1 MEFDDLIF
9 VSAQPDVPYFHWQT
23 KVYVHNFIEKG
34 INPNQIHVLFVI
46 VDGDEPSK
54 KSLELK
60 HYGVNVHHYVDN
72 REHKEYIPTLRPL
85 ILSKWLKEN
94 PQFGKCYFYH
104 DSDIIFRVLPDFNSL
119 IDGDVCYLSDTTSY
133 IGYDYIKEC
142 CDRYDDKHNILPKDL
157 LLTSMCGVIG
167 IDVETVKKNQS
178 NSGGAQYL
186 IKNTDYTFWDKV
198 YKDSENL
205 YQMLIMFHKTYPIQN
220 GLQIWTSDMWAV
232 LWNLW
237 YLGKETRVTDKL
249 SFSWGTDTMDRY
261 NEKVILH
268 MAGVTANLKH
278 DKFYKGDF
286 ITLNPIEL
294 LKLNDTIFDY
304 IDDNSATKKYIEVME
319 SMIKNESDDYLL

>member
-1 MEFDDLIF
+1 MDFNDLVF

-23 KVYVHNFIEKG
+23 KIYVHNFLEKG
-34 INPNQIHVLFVI
+34 IDPNQIHVLFVI

-72 REHKEYIPTLRPL
+72 RENKEYIPTLRPL

-119 IDGDVCYLSDTTSY
+119 IDGDVSYLSDTTSY

-142 CDRYDDKHNILPKDL
+142 SDRYDNKHNIPKDL
-157 LLTSMCGVIG
+157 LLTSMCDVIG

-205 YQMLIMFHKTYPIQN
+205 YQMLIKFHKTYPIQN

-249 SFSWGTDTMDRY
+249 SFSWATDTMDQY

-278 DKFYKGDF
+278 NKFYKGDF

-304 IDDNSATKKYIEVME
+304 IDNNSSTKKYIEVME

>member
-1 MEFDDLIF
+1 MDFNDLVF

-23 KVYVHNFIEKG
+23 KIYVHNFLEKG
-34 INPNQIHVLFVI
+34 IDPNQIHVLFVI

-72 REHKEYIPTLRPL
+72 RENKEYIPTLRPL

-119 IDGDVCYLSDTTSY
+119 IDGDVSYLSDTTSY

-142 CDRYDDKHNILPKDL
+142 SDRYDNKHNIPKDL
-157 LLTSMCGVIG
+157 LLTSMCDVIG

-205 YQMLIMFHKTYPIQN
+205 YQMLIKFHKTYPIQN

-249 SFSWGTDTMDRY
+249 SFSWATDTMDQY

-278 DKFYKGDF
+278 NKFYKGDF

-304 IDDNSATKKYIEVME
+304 IDNNSSTKKYIEVME
-319 SMIKNESDDYLL
+319 SMIKNESNDYLL

>member
-1 MEFDDLIF
+1 MKFDDLIF

-23 KVYVHNFIEKG
+23 KVYVHNFIDKG
-34 INPNQIHVLFVI
+34 ISPNQIHVLFVI
-46 VDGDEPSK
+46 VDGEEPSK

-60 HYGVNVHHYVDN
+60 EYGVNVHHYIDD
-72 REHKEYIPTLRPL
+72 RESKEYIPTLRPL

-104 DSDIIFRVLPDFNSL
+104 DSDIVFRVLPDFNSM
-119 IDGDVCYLSDTTSY
+119 IDNNVCYLSDTTSY
-133 IGYDYIKEC
+133 IGYNYIKEC
-142 CDRYDDKHNILPKDL
+142 SGRYEDEHNIIPKDL

-167 IDVETVKKNQS
+167 IDLETVEKNQN

-205 YQMLIMFHKTYPIQN
+205 YQMLIQFHRAYPIQN

-237 YLGKETRVTDKL
+237 YLGKETKVTDKL
-249 SFSWGTDTMDRY
+249 SFSWGTDTVEQY
-261 NEKVILH
+261 EKKIILH
-268 MAGVTANLKH
+268 MAGVTPDLKH
-278 DKFYKGDF
+278 SKFYKGDF

-294 LKLNDTIFDY
+294 LKINDTIFDY
-304 IDDNSATKKYIEVME
+304 IDENSSTKKYIEVME
-319 SMIKNESDDYLL
+319 SMIKNESNDYLL